1 MTHDDI
7 EATKAPLLDHLME
20 LRSRLIVCVVAILVA
35 FLICFPFVNQL
46 YSVLLIPLM
55 KAAEAVGKEELRLIA
70 TAPHEQFFTNV
81 KLSLFAGLSLAF
93 PVVAYQVYAF
103 VAPGLYKNERMA
115 FLPFVIATPVLF
127 ALGGALLYFFV
138 LPMAFQ
144 FFLTLEANANRTFA
158 DMISLSNE
166 NRISE
171 YLNFVTT
178 LLLAFGI
185 AFQLPVLLALL
196 ARAGLVSAQGLRKR
210 RKYFIVGAFAVA
222 AFLTP
227 PDPFTQIGLGLSIMA
242 LFEISIFVVAMI
254 EKKRHAEDLSSKTA

>member
-7 EATKAPLLDHLME
+7 EATKAPLMDHLIE
-20 LRSRLIVCVVAILVA
+20 LRSRLIKCIVALLVA
-35 FLICFPFVNQL
+35 FLICFPFATEI
-46 YSVLLIPLM
+46 YAWLLVPLM
-55 KAAEAVGKEELRLIA
+55 QAAEAVGKEELRLIA

-81 KLSLFAGLSLAF
+81 KLGLFAGLSLAF
-93 PVVAYQVYAF
+93 PIIAYQIYAF
-103 VAPGLYKNERMA
+103 IAPGLYRNERMA
-115 FLPFVIATPVLF
+115 FLPFIVATPALF

-144 FFLTLEANANRTFA
+144 FFLSLEANANRTFA

-166 NRISE
+166 NRVSE
-171 YLNFVTT
+171 YLNFVTA
-178 LLLAFGI
+178 LIFAFGL

-196 ARAGLVSAQGLRKR
+196 ARAGLVGADGLRKR

-254 EKKRHAEDLSSKTA
+254 EKKRHAEDLSSETA